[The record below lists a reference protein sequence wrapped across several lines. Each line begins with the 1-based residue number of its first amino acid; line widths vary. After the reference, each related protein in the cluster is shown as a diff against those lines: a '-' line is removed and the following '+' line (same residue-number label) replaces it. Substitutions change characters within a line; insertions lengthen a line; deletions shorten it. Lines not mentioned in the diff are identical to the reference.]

1 MIDFNRAVILENS
14 IEYVNKAIKSQEI
27 MGNGNY
33 TNKCCQWMEAKFHAK
48 KVLLTPSCTAAL
60 EMCAFLLNIK
70 EGDEVILPS
79 YTFVSTANAFVIRGA
94 KCVFVDVR
102 PDTMNIDEN
111 KIEAAITNKT
121 KAIVVV
127 HYAGISCE
135 MDRIKKI
142 ATKYDIP
149 IVEDAAQGVM
159 ATYNGKFL
167 GTFGDLGCYSFHETK
182 NYTMGEGGALII
194 NNEKYIERA
203 EILQEKG
210 TDRSKFFRGEIDKY
224 SWVDMGSSYLTNDI
238 SAAYLY
244 GQLLEADKINDNRR
258 VSYNNYYNLLKSL
271 EEKQKIHLPVVPNGC
286 RHNGHMFF
294 VKVKDLEERT
304 QFINYMKEKQI
315 HCVFHYVPL
324 HSSAAGKKFGTFC
337 GIDEYTTKESERL
350 IRLPMYYGLLQNEI
364 EYVCKCIKKFYETE

>member
-271 EEKQKIHLPVVPNGC
+271 EEKQKIHLPVVPDGC

-324 HSSAAGKKFGTFC
+324 HSSAAGKNLEHFAELMSIQLKRANG
-337 GIDEYTTKESERL
+337 
-350 IRLPMYYGLLQNEI
+350 
-364 EYVCKCIKKFYETE
+364 

>member
-271 EEKQKIHLPVVPNGC
+271 EEKQKIHLPVVPDGC

-337 GIDEYTTKESERL
+337 GIDEYTTKERERL

>member
-1 MIDFNRAVILENS
+1 MIGFNRSVVLEKS
-14 IEYVNKAIKSQEI
+14 IEYVNDAIKSHEI
-27 MGNGNY
+27 MGNGHY
-33 TNKCCQWMEAKFHAK
+33 ANKCCGWMEEKFQAK

-60 EMCAFLLNIK
+60 EMCAILLDIK
-70 EGDEVILPS
+70 DEDEVILPS

-127 HYAGISCE
+127 HYAGVSCE
-135 MDRIKKI
+135 MDRIKEI
-142 ATKYDIP
+142 AIKYDIP
-149 IVEDAAQGVM
+149 VVEDAAQGVM
-159 ATYNGKFL
+159 ATYDGKFL

-182 NYTMGEGGALII
+182 NYTMGEGGALVI

-224 SWVDMGSSYLTNDI
+224 SWVDIGSSYLASDI
-238 SAAYLY
+238 GAAYLY
-244 GQLLEADKINDNRR
+244 GQLLEADKINDDRR
-258 VSYNNYYNLLKSL
+258 MSYSSYYHILKPL
-271 EEKQKIHLPVVPNGC
+271 EEKGKINLPVVPDRC

-294 VKVKDLEERT
+294 VKAKDLEERT
-304 QFINYMKEKQI
+304 QFINYMKEKDV

-324 HSSAAGKKFGTFC
+324 HSSAAGKNMAYFMEMTSIPREKASGW
-337 GIDEYTTKESERL
+337 
-350 IRLPMYYGLLQNEI
+350 
-364 EYVCKCIKKFYETE
+364 